1 MNKLQVR
8 WFANF
13 LITAFVLTLLNIIF
27 ITLNKQYFYNKA
39 QKILNFNA
47 ETQEFQIDQFENN
60 SKNKINLQIIDLIKN
75 FSDKQNEK
83 YNVIAI
89 GFNIENHAVVASN
102 NVINKI
108 YDQIFQTLKTKK
120 SNIFNKIFKTHL
132 PNGNHIMVK
141 IQPIS
146 IVNCQFSSIMYL
158 IFLNNFDKIIFRN
171 SAICIAISLIILILI
186 LVLMVIFIKQTIKP
200 IQQISKFA
208 KKIATTQQTTALKNK
223 LYSHE
228 LNDLYNSLKLLAK
241 KLQNSE
247 YAQNEFISS
256 ISHEL
261 RTPLTAIQGWTETIL
276 ISKNDQFIFQKGLKI
291 ILKEVKRLSKMV
303 EDLLDFTK
311 IKNGHLNLFKEKM
324 DPFAELQE
332 VVLMY
337 QNLALQQEKKL
348 IYKEQTSIPTIFGDK
363 NRIKQIF
370 INIIDNAIKYTN
382 KNDVIMVQAIVSN
395 KTADIIVKDTGK
407 GIAKQHLNHITEK
420 FFKTSNKNKGS
431 GIGLAVVK
439 EIVQKHNGTLNFKST
454 KNKGTTVTIS
464 LPLIQN

>member
-1 MNKLQVR
+1 
-8 WFANF
+8 
-13 LITAFVLTLLNIIF
+13 
-27 ITLNKQYFYNKA
+27 
-39 QKILNFNA
+39 
-47 ETQEFQIDQFENN
+47 
-60 SKNKINLQIIDLIKN
+60 
-75 FSDKQNEK
+75 
-83 YNVIAI
+83 
-89 GFNIENHAVVASN
+89 
-102 NVINKI
+102 
-108 YDQIFQTLKTKK
+108 
-120 SNIFNKIFKTHL
+120 
-132 PNGNHIMVK
+132 
-141 IQPIS
+141 
-146 IVNCQFSSIMYL
+146 
-158 IFLNNFDKIIFRN
+158 
-171 SAICIAISLIILILI
+171 
-186 LVLMVIFIKQTIKP
+186 
-200 IQQISKFA
+200 
-208 KKIATTQQTTALKNK
+208 
-223 LYSHE
+223 
-228 LNDLYNSLKLLAK
+228 
-241 KLQNSE
+241 
-247 YAQNEFISS
+247 
-256 ISHEL
+256 
-261 RTPLTAIQGWTETIL
+261 
-276 ISKNDQFIFQKGLKI
+276 
-291 ILKEVKRLSKMV
+291 MV